1 MPQDA
6 LLIFY
11 KTSKRASSKE
21 SAMDNMIYA
30 GIVITAIGLIGLI
43 YCILKAFKARKAE
56 LKGAELT
63 AHLKRLV
70 AVNLA
75 SFFLSAIGL
84 ALVIVGILL

>member
-1 MPQDA
+1 
-6 LLIFY
+6 
-11 KTSKRASSKE
+11 
-21 SAMDNMIYA
+21 
-30 GIVITAIGLIGLI
+30 
-43 YCILKAFKARKAE
+43 LKAFKARKAE

>member
-1 MPQDA
+1 MDTM
-6 LLIFY
+6 IF
-11 KTSKRASSKE
+11 SGVA
-21 SAMDNMIYA
+21 
-30 GIVITAIGLIGLI
+30 ITALGLIGLI
-43 YCILKAFKARKAE
+43 YCITKAFKARKSG
-56 LKGAELT
+56 LKGEELT